1 MNIAFERMKL
11 YTSWPG
17 VKQEIE
23 YYVKYCETCQK
34 NKIIQRKTTLPLQ
47 FTDTWSSLAK
57 L

>member
-47 FTDTWSSLAK
+47 FTDT
-57 L
+57 